1 MSADDGFD
9 AFAKRIRASAE
20 SIPLVKAGR
29 QVTLGSLSKSDQ
41 NAYIDRCWA
50 DGIDPLGAPAEPPGP
65 PKLTVAEKRAA
76 MNAYPVA
83 QGEEVETFLG
93 WVQRALV
100 PGPGYEW
107 ATVILPRHTVES
119 CAVPDKIGRSIR
131 RDTREVMTNDIIGRL
146 ANWELGNRVRKTG
159 T

>member
-1 MSADDGFD
+1 MATDDGFD

-20 SIPLVKAGR
+20 AIPLVKAGR
-29 QVTLGSLSKSDQ
+29 QVTLSQLSKADQ

-50 DGIDPLGAPAEPPGP
+50 DGIDPLGAEPAAPET

-76 MNAYPVA
+76 MNAYPVDP
-83 QGEEVETFLG
+83 GEETETFLG

-107 ATVILPRHTVES
+107 ATVVIPRHTVEA
-119 CAVPDKIGRSIR
+119 CAVPDKIGRTIR
-131 RDTREVMTNDIIGRL
+131 KDTREVMTNDIIGRL

>member
-1 MSADDGFD
+1 MSADDSFE

-29 QVTLGSLSKSDQ
+29 QTTLAALSKSDQ

-50 DGIDPLGAPAEPPGP
+50 DGLDPLGDPPVP
-65 PKLTVAEKRAA
+65 ETPKLTVAEKRAA

-83 QGEEVETFLG
+83 PGAEVETFLG

-107 ATVILPRHTVES
+107 ATVVIPRHTVES